1 MGGANILVVDDD
13 GFFRAAVADA
23 LEGAG
28 YLLSFAEDVP
38 SALAVLRSE
47 PVDVIFADH
56 VMPGL
61 SGLALLTSMREHMPE
76 PRRILASGKADLAL
90 ALSAINQASVF
101 RFIEKPF
108 DPVAVRLAV
117 CCAVDDLERERTER
131 RIADWVRASPGMAPA
146 ELFA

>member
-1 MGGANILVVDDD
+1 MGGAHILVVDDD

-23 LEGAG
+23 LSEAG
-28 YLLSFAEDVP
+28 YRLSFAEDVP

-47 PVDVIFADH
+47 PVDVVVADH

-61 SGLALLTSMREHMPE
+61 SGLALLTSMRDYMPE
-76 PRRILASGKADLAL
+76 PRRILMSGRADVAL

-108 DPVAVRLAV
+108 DSVAVRLAI
-117 CCAVDDLERERTER
+117 CCAVDDLERERGNR
-131 RIADWVRASPGMAPA
+131 RIVDWVRASPGMAPA

>member
-1 MGGANILVVDDD
+1 MGGAHILVVDDD
-13 GFFRAAVADA
+13 GLFRAAVGDA
-23 LEGAG
+23 LSGAG
-28 YLLSFAEDVP
+28 YRFSFAEDVP

-47 PVDVIFADH
+47 PVDVVVADH

-61 SGLALLTSMREHMPE
+61 SGLALLTSMRDYMPE
-76 PRRILASGKADLAL
+76 PRRILMSGRADVAL

-117 CCAVDDLERERTER
+117 CCAVDDLERERDRDR
-131 RIADWVRASPGMAPA
+131 RAPVGSGWIPREA
-146 ELFA
+146 CSA